1 MAIGT
6 VIVRQTENNSFFYA
20 MTTEKEILTQVKEA
34 LERKGAA
41 MDGFELYIRDGRL
54 ELVFTDAYNCECKL
68 ASGSAYIELKN
79 RTIED
84 LVYAAKDIM
93 EAWRTIITT
102 ADHVYIG
109 E

>member
-1 MAIGT
+1 ML
-6 VIVRQTENNSFFYA
+6 
-20 MTTEKEILTQVKEA
+20 TEKEILAQVKEA

-54 ELVFTDAYNCECKL
+54 ELVFTDAYNCECKGE
-68 ASGSAYIELKN
+68 SGSAYIELKD

-102 ADHVYIG
+102 ADNVYIG

>member
-1 MAIGT
+1 
-6 VIVRQTENNSFFYA
+6 
-20 MTTEKEILTQVKEA
+20 
-34 LERKGAA
+34 
-41 MDGFELYIRDGRL
+41 MDGFELYICDGRL
-54 ELVFTDAYNCECKL
+54 ELVFTDTYNCECK
-68 ASGSAYIELKN
+68 GETGTAYIELKD